1 MTPTQQR
8 INVILNALAEYGTK
22 GIEGLEDNQI
32 IVNYFRKIGYK
43 WVDDDETPWC
53 AAFLNYILLKSGL
66 TGTNKLNA
74 RSFLQIG
81 KETKTPTSGDVVILW
96 RINKN
101 GPFGHCGL
109 FIKETKNTIYIL
121 GGNQSNEVNITEYSK
136 SQLLGY
142 RNIFDK

>member
-74 RSFLQIG
+74 RS
-81 KETKTPTSGDVVILW
+81 SNN
-96 RINKN
+96 NKN
-101 GPFGHCGL
+101 FR
-109 FIKETKNTIYIL
+109 T
-121 GGNQSNEVNITEYSK
+121 
-136 SQLLGY
+136 Y
-142 RNIFDK
+142 RCYRYCIC